1 MFSLRFFELSGIF
14 MIAHSPLDSIN
25 KLRPLSVGHFL
36 PEDAAY
42 RKGEG
47 FNLCKIF
54 PSDVH

>member
-1 MFSLRFFELSGIF
+1 

-47 FNLCKIF
+47 FNLCEIF
-54 PSDVH
+54 PSDLH